1 MGPPASAVAITLC
14 GLAAYLAKQSMLFPS
29 LGPSA
34 LLFLRAV
41 SPAPKRGSLWL
52 PSTRRPAMAQ
62 DAVELIKSDHRT
74 VEKLF
79 REFEEAGDRAYKTKQ
94 ELVGQIVEELEV
106 HATIEEE
113 TYYPAVEAKARK
125 DGKELIAEAVE
136 EHHVVKILLGELGS
150 MSSEDEAFDAKVTVL
165 MENVRHHVEEEESEL
180 LPQSEK
186 ILDGDELT
194 RLGEEM
200 AARKQQLGAG

>member
-1 MGPPASAVAITLC
+1 
-14 GLAAYLAKQSMLFPS
+14 
-29 LGPSA
+29 
-34 LLFLRAV
+34 
-41 SPAPKRGSLWL
+41 
-52 PSTRRPAMAQ
+52 MAQ

-136 EHHVVKILLGELGS
+136 EHHVVKILLGELRS

-200 AARKQQLGAG
+200 AARKRQLGAG

>member
-1 MGPPASAVAITLC
+1 MPQDVVA
-14 GLAAYLAKQSMLFPS
+14 
-29 LGPSA
+29 
-34 LLFLRAV
+34 
-41 SPAPKRGSLWL
+41 
-52 PSTRRPAMAQ
+52 
-62 DAVELIKSDHRT
+62 LIKADHRK

-94 ELVGQIVEELEV
+94 DLVIEIIKELEV

-113 TYYPAVEAKARK
+113 TYYPAVEAKAKK

-136 EHHVVKILLGELGS
+136 EHHVVKILLGELRS

-180 LPQSEK
+180 LPQSGK
-186 ILDGDELT
+186 VLGDDELT

-200 AARKQQLGAG
+200 AARKQQLGAR

>member
-1 MGPPASAVAITLC
+1 
-14 GLAAYLAKQSMLFPS
+14 
-29 LGPSA
+29 
-34 LLFLRAV
+34 
-41 SPAPKRGSLWL
+41 
-52 PSTRRPAMAQ
+52 MAQ
-62 DAVELIKSDHRT
+62 DAVELIKSDHRK
-74 VEKLF
+74 VEQLF

-113 TYYPAVEAKARK
+113 IYYPAVEAKARK

-136 EHHVVKILLGELGS
+136 EHHVVKILLSELGS

-186 ILDGDELT
+186 ILGTDELT
-194 RLGEEM
+194 RLGEQM
-200 AARKQQLGAG
+200 AARKRQLAAG

>member
-1 MGPPASAVAITLC
+1 
-14 GLAAYLAKQSMLFPS
+14 
-29 LGPSA
+29 
-34 LLFLRAV
+34 
-41 SPAPKRGSLWL
+41 
-52 PSTRRPAMAQ
+52 MAQ
-62 DAVELIKSDHRT
+62 DAVELIKSDHRK

-113 TYYPAVEAKARK
+113 TYYPAVEAKAK
-125 DGKELIAEAVE
+125 KEGKELIAEAVE
-136 EHHVVKILLGELGS
+136 EHHVVKILLGELRS

-180 LPQSEK
+180 LRSPRRSS
-186 ILDGDELT
+186 T
-194 RLGEEM
+194 VTS
-200 AARKQQLGAG
+200 

>member
-1 MGPPASAVAITLC
+1 
-14 GLAAYLAKQSMLFPS
+14 
-29 LGPSA
+29 
-34 LLFLRAV
+34 
-41 SPAPKRGSLWL
+41 
-52 PSTRRPAMAQ
+52 MAQ
-62 DAVELIKSDHRT
+62 EAVELIKSDHRK
-74 VEKLF
+74 VEQLF

-113 TYYPAVEAKARK
+113 IYYPAVEAKARK
-125 DGKELIAEAVE
+125 DGKELVAEAVE

-165 MENVRHHVEEEESEL
+165 MENVRHHVEEEEGEL

-186 ILDGDELT
+186 ILGTDDLT
-194 RLGEEM
+194 RLGEQM